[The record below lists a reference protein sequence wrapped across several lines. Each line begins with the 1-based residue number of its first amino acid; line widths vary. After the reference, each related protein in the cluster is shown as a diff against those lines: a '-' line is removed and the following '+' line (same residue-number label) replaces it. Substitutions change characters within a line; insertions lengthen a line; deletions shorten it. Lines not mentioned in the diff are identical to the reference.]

1 MSLLHGGRSL
11 FQCGGSSID
20 LIPYLL
26 VKLVLLVMATLLE
39 GGLGVQPHPL
49 NKAVVSGL
57 YLSLHSRE
65 LIISLRLDV
74 MDGTQ
79 HLLQLS

>member
-1 MSLLHGGRSL
+1 
-11 FQCGGSSID
+11 
-20 LIPYLL
+20 
-26 VKLVLLVMATLLE
+26 MATLLE